1 MSINV
6 IPMKRK
12 TALQQAA
19 SPLSSKI
26 SLQSIT
32 ITTEEGDDVDQSP
45 SVYIDEAVKKV
56 INITYDQ
63 EGNPNITSEN
73 LGMQYDNRVVWLH
86 ADLDNLLRQI
96 YQEGY
101 DDETKWNRYI
111 FKWHFKLKTAAASE
125 EANSWQFDPQEDFEV
140 PREVTGVPGKYE
152 VTLSIQEDLD
162 YNHSNLANDHTDDP
176 LTPNPWEGNVTKELE
191 VFVCAPWVGKV
202 DTSTIYNPSLDIQV
216 YRRHTDQ
223 KRALIKPAIEGTLTD
238 EGELDFSTNILGRQ
252 QDRYIKYIKFN
263 PQKITNHL
271 HDFTLI
277 AAFRSLTTTL
287 EDGSPLLGY
296 SLFEEVQADD
306 LYDDVTE
313 SYPIIAWVPP
323 AVTNLGGKWQVCI
336 LAFAGKVDTVTLA
349 PEDYYFYVSKPQ
361 KMKVENSYINNY
373 DINKD
378 ANILMTPTVGQEYFL
393 TGDDEGFFT
402 SLEQIIQ
409 ARDAGK

>member
-1 MSINV
+1 
-6 IPMKRK
+6 MKKK
-12 TALQQAA
+12 TALQHAV
-19 SPLSSKI
+19 SPLVNRI
-26 SLQSIT
+26 SLQSIN

-63 EGNPNITSEN
+63 EGNPSITSEN

-86 ADLDNLLRQI
+86 VNLDNLLWQI

-111 FKWHFKLKTAAASE
+111 FKWHFKLKSSAASE
-125 EANSWQFDPQEDFEV
+125 EANSWKFDPQEDFQV
-140 PREVTGVPGKYE
+140 PREVTEVAGKYE
-152 VTLSIQEDLD
+152 VTLSIQEDFY
-162 YNHSNLANDHTDDP
+162 YNHSNLANDHTDDS
-176 LTPNPWEGNVTKELE
+176 LTPNPWEGNVKKELE
-191 VFVCAPWVGKV
+191 VFVCAPWIGKI

-216 YRRHTDQ
+216 YQRHTDQ

-238 EGELDFSTNILGRQ
+238 EGDLDFSTLILGRQ
-252 QDRYIKYIKFN
+252 QDRYIKYIRFN

-277 AAFRSLTTTL
+277 AAFRSLSTTL

-323 AVTNLGGKWQVCI
+323 AVTNLGGKWQVCV
-336 LAFAGKVDTVTLA
+336 LAFAGKVDTATLA
-349 PEDYYFYVSKPQ
+349 PEDYYFYVSKPL

-373 DINKD
+373 DINKS
-378 ANILMTPTVGQEYFL
+378 ANVLMTPTVGQDYFL
-393 TGDDEGFFT
+393 TADDKGFFT
-402 SLEQIIQ
+402 SLEQIIK
-409 ARDAGK
+409 AKDAGK